1 MGSIK
6 KSTFLLGGGG
16 PDNKICRDLQKSA
29 VFLDRGSGLIL
40 GLK

>member
-16 PDNKICRDLQKSA
+16 PDNKNMQRPSKFSC
-29 VFLDRGSGLIL
+29 FLRQREWIDIRP
-40 GLK
+40 